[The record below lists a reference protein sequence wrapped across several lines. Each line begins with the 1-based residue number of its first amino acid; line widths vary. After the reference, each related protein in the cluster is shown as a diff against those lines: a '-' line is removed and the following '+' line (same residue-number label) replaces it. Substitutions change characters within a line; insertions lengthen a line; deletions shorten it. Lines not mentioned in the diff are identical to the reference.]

1 MKLAYCRTGRPWLMA
16 AAVLLV
22 LTGCG
27 GGGSGTASG
36 VFDQPPRAPRIPIA
50 RKVFGLNFGPYVL
63 AGQDPNTGVTIPVN
77 QLNYLVKTAALYT
90 TWIRTFGTTNGLERA
105 GQAAHASGLKA
116 ALGAFIGTDTRV
128 NETQITNLI
137 QAAQRGEV
145 DLAIVGNEV
154 LLAAEQGGGTMHG
167 EGQSRR

>member
-1 MKLAYCRTGRPWLMA
+1 MVTAILLM
-16 AAVLLV
+16 

-27 GGGSGTASG
+27 GGGTVSG

-77 QLNYLVKTAALYT
+77 QLNYLVKTAAPYT

-105 GQAAHASGLKA
+105 LTTNGTKDCISGVCRL
-116 ALGAFIGTDTRV
+116 
-128 NETQITNLI
+128 
-137 QAAQRGEV
+137 
-145 DLAIVGNEV
+145 V
-154 LLAAEQGGGTMHG
+154 LWAVVCPSFPSTATLVVMVSKT
-167 EGQSRR
+167 